1 MYIIVK
7 IAYQILFLK
16 YSFSFLFICINNH
29 SYTDIAEITKNIHIS
44 IAVSV
49 PFLRSEIPDIFI
61 FILF

>member
-1 MYIIVK
+1 MNFVVSFTYKVIFPK
-7 IAYQILFLK
+7 
-16 YSFSFLFICINNH
+16 FSFCDFLISIKH
-29 SYTDIAEITKNIHIS
+29 HTLTYIAEITKNIHIS